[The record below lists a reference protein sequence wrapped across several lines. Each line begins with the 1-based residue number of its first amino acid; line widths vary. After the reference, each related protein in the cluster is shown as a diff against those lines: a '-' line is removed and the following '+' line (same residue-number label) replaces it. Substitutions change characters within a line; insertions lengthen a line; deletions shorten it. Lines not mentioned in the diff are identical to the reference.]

1 MGYASIIIKNGFRK
15 LGLDVH
21 RFAPQAS
28 PTAQIIFA
36 LRNFNI
42 DLICDIGA
50 NEGQFAL
57 EIRNAGYTGKI
68 VSFEPLTSAHKKLQ
82 NANRGDPLWDIYP
95 QCALGDM
102 DTQIEINISANSAS
116 SSILPILKTCTLA
129 APASVYT
136 SKETVPCHKLDSV
149 ISPYLSKATN
159 TLLKID
165 TQGYEWQVLD
175 GAKMSLPQIKG
186 ILIELTFIPL
196 YEGQRLFMDFYNRLQ
211 NEGFLLW
218 ALQPIFNDPNNGRT
232 LQMDGLFFRQ

>member
-28 PTAQIIFA
+28 PTAQIIYA

-149 ISPYLSKATN
+149 ISPYLSKAT
-159 TLLKID
+159 
-165 TQGYEWQVLD
+165 
-175 GAKMSLPQIKG
+175 
-186 ILIELTFIPL
+186 FIPL
-196 YEGQRLFMDFYNRLQ
+196 YEGQRLFMDIYNRLQ